1 MNTTS
6 SNKAEYKA
14 PEIVQIDLD
23 NEISLALEST
33 PPDTA
38 PGEGGGVYV
47 PGLIKDD
54 PYRNGW
60 A

>member
-1 MNTTS
+1 M
-6 SNKAEYKA
+6 A